1 MGTPHD
7 SNLRRSASPTMQPA
21 VRALERV
28 EELMMTECDERSG
41 LRLLVPELVALEA
54 LSGKKDPGARL
65 EEFPAFLACGERMDL
80 LMNMV
85 EAQRRE
91 LDLFAV
97 LRIQDSELAH
107 SNFLAWLLD
116 PSDTHAIGS
125 HFLRKFME
133 RTVRSA
139 QERHIPTVCP
149 DRLRAIDWSETE
161 VRREWR
167 YIDILV
173 LNRNAGF
180 VCAIENKIWAD
191 EGIDPDGQ
199 SQLTTYRKVL
209 EKEFPDFDRHMVFLS
224 PSGIESSSD
233 TERNFWAPENYVTV
247 HQLVS
252 ESRKSLIGKASPEVL
267 MLMNQYETT
276 LRRNVVPETS
286 DIGKLATEIY
296 LEHREAIELIY
307 QNRPDYRAG
316 IKQIFKEAIA
326 KQKDWSL
333 GVDARDFI
341 RFLPSDWR
349 KFDAL
354 NTGTNWTHTN
364 ALLLF
369 EFRCPAE
376 PTETAG
382 PGLVLGG
389 GTDEALRRRLFE
401 TARQNPGIFNARGG
415 GLLDSWTHLH
425 EYGGNL
431 LVDSDLGSRWADGS
445 ARAKLEE
452 RVARFAEEEFP
463 QISRA
468 VVECLEEYQ
477 TGDKRQ
483 AE

>member
-1 MGTPHD
+1 MSTPHD
-7 SNLRRSASPTMQPA
+7 SNLRRSAFQTMRPA

-28 EELMMTECDERSG
+28 EELVTTECDERSG
-41 LRLLVPELVALEA
+41 LWRIVPELVALEA
-54 LSGKKDPGARL
+54 RSGRTDPATRL

-85 EAQRRE
+85 EAQRR
-91 LDLFAV
+91 
-97 LRIQDSELAH
+97 ELAH

-139 QERHIPTVCP
+139 QERHTPTVCP

-191 EGIDPDGQ
+191 EGIGDDGR
-199 SQLTTYRKVL
+199 SQLTTYRQVL
-209 EKEFPDFDRHMVFLS
+209 EKEFPDFDRHLVFLS
-224 PSGIESSSD
+224 PSGMESSSD

-252 ESRKSLIGKASPEVL
+252 ESRKDFTGKASPEVL

-286 DIGKLATEIY
+286 DIGKLAAEIY

-307 QNRPDYRAG
+307 QNKPDYRTG

-333 GVDARDFI
+333 DVDARDFI
-341 RFLPSDWR
+341 RFLPSAWR

-354 NTGTNWTHTN
+354 NTGTN
-364 ALLLF
+364 
-369 EFRCPAE
+369 
-376 PTETAG
+376 
-382 PGLVLGG
+382 
-389 GTDEALRRRLFE
+389 
-401 TARQNPGIFNARGG
+401 
-415 GLLDSWTHLH
+415 
-425 EYGGNL
+425 
-431 LVDSDLGSRWADGS
+431 
-445 ARAKLEE
+445 
-452 RVARFAEEEFP
+452 
-463 QISRA
+463 
-468 VVECLEEYQ
+468 
-477 TGDKRQ
+477 
-483 AE
+483 

>member
-1 MGTPHD
+1 
-7 SNLRRSASPTMQPA
+7 
-21 VRALERV
+21 
-28 EELMMTECDERSG
+28 MTETSETKDG
-41 LRLLVPELVALEA
+41 LQRIVPDLAALEA
-54 LSGKKDPGARL
+54 LLTTDNPTNRL
-65 EEFPAFLACGERMDL
+65 EKFRAFLACGGGLARL
-80 LMNMV
+80 KKMV
-85 EAQRRE
+85 KAQRRE

-139 QERHIPTVCP
+139 QERHIPTIRP

-199 SQLTTYRKVL
+199 SQLTTYRQVL
-209 EKEFPDFDRHMVFLS
+209 EKEFPDFDRHLVFLS
-224 PSGIESSSD
+224 PSGMESSSD
-233 TERNFWAPENYVTV
+233 TERNFWAPEDYVTV
-247 HQLVS
+247 HQLVA
-252 ESRKSLIGKASPEVL
+252 ECREDFTGKADPEVL
-267 MLMNQYETT
+267 LLLNQYETT

-307 QNRPDYRAG
+307 QNRPDYRTG

-326 KQKDWSL
+326 KQKDWCLDVES
-333 GVDARDFI
+333 RDFV
-341 RFLPSDWR
+341 RFLPSAWK

-354 NTGTNWTHTN
+354 NTGTNWAHTN

-382 PGLVLGG
+382 PGLLLGG

-452 RVARFAEEEFP
+452 RVARFAEEELP

-477 TGDKRQ
+477 RVVKRQ